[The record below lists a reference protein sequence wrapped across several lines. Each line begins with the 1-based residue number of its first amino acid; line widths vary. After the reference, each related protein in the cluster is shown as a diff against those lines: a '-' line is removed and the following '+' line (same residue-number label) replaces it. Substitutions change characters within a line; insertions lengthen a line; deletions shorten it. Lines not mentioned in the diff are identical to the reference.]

1 MKILLTGGAGYIGI
15 HTAVELCTAGYDV
28 VIADNFFNSTPEAVK
43 RAEMLT
49 GAVIPV
55 YETDVSDKN
64 ALRSV
69 FEAEGIDGVI
79 HFAGYKAVG
88 DSVKY
93 PVSYYRNNID
103 TTLAL
108 LDVMEEF
115 GVRILI
121 FSSSA
126 TVYGTQEEMPLREDM
141 PLGAI
146 NPYGK
151 TKLFIEE
158 ILRDLAVS
166 EEWSI
171 ALLRYFNPIG
181 AHESGLI
188 GEDPNGIPNNLM
200 PYIAQVAV
208 GRLKELSVFGDD
220 YNTPD
225 GTGVRDYIH
234 VVDLARGHVK
244 AVDYVLRAT
253 GCEAFNLGTGKG
265 TSVLELKNAFEKASG
280 KTVPFKIVA
289 RRPGDLA
296 TVYALPTKAKE
307 VLGWSAEYDV
317 ERMCVDTWR
326 WQEKNPMGY

>member
-115 GVRILI
+115 GVGILI

-126 TVYGTQEEMPLREDM
+126 TVYGVPKKTPISEADGRGMCT
-141 PLGAI
+141 
-146 NPYGK
+146 NPYGW
-151 TKLFIEE
+151 TKWMIEQ
-158 ILRDLAVS
+158 IISDAAVARPELS
-166 EEWSI
+166 
-171 ALLRYFNPIG
+171 AVLLRYFNPIG
-181 AHESGLI
+181 AHPSGII
-188 GEDPNGIPNNLM
+188 GE
-200 PYIAQVAV
+200 
-208 GRLKELSVFGDD
+208 
-220 YNTPD
+220 TPM
-225 GTGVRDYIH
+225 
-234 VVDLARGHVK
+234 
-244 AVDYVLRAT
+244 
-253 GCEAFNLGTGKG
+253 AFRTILC
-265 TSVLELKNAFEKASG
+265 
-280 KTVPFKIVA
+280 PI
-289 RRPGDLA
+289 
-296 TVYALPTKAKE
+296 
-307 VLGWSAEYDV
+307 
-317 ERMCVDTWR
+317 
-326 WQEKNPMGY
+326 

>member
-115 GVRILI
+115 GVGILI

-126 TVYGTQEEMPLREDM
+126 TVYGVPKKTPISEADEMC
-141 PLGAI
+141 I
-146 NPYGK
+146 
-151 TKLFIEE
+151 
-158 ILRDLAVS
+158 RD
-166 EEWSI
+166 
-171 ALLRYFNPIG
+171 RN
-181 AHESGLI
+181 
-188 GEDPNGIPNNLM
+188 
-200 PYIAQVAV
+200 YI
-208 GRLKELSVFGDD
+208 K
-220 YNTPD
+220 
-225 GTGVRDYIH
+225 
-234 VVDLARGHVK
+234 
-244 AVDYVLRAT
+244 
-253 GCEAFNLGTGKG
+253 
-265 TSVLELKNAFEKASG
+265 
-280 KTVPFKIVA
+280 
-289 RRPGDLA
+289 
-296 TVYALPTKAKE
+296 
-307 VLGWSAEYDV
+307 
-317 ERMCVDTWR
+317 
-326 WQEKNPMGY
+326 